1 MADKQRSEV
10 HEIRYQK
17 YRQTSPR
24 GETGSYGRFWSIA
37 VQRELRSEL
46 IGHVIQSQPSSVE
59 ELIKAVR
66 IAEASASAFEKV
78 IMALLAHREVAERN
92 TEELKR
98 LPAFCIRRNAN
109 GAMAK
114 IIETLP

>member
-1 MADKQRSEV
+1 M
-10 HEIRYQK
+10 K
-17 YRQTSPR
+17 YAIKNTGRLPPR

-78 IMALLAHREVAERN
+78 IMALLAHQ
-92 TEELKR
+92 
-98 LPAFCIRRNAN
+98 
-109 GAMAK
+109 
-114 IIETLP
+114 